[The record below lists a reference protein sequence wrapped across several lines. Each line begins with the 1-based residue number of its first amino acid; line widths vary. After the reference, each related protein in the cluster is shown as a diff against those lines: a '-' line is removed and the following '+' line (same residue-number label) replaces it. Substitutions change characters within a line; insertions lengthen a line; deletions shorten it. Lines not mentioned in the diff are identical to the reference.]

1 MKRTMILTLLLV
13 CSVFTSQGFAKEKE
27 KPRIGV
33 LRFTNNTH
41 AGWWHGTAGT
51 ELQDMLINELASTK
65 AFRVL
70 ERTELNKV
78 LGEQQLSESGLVEE
92 STKVKPGRIKG
103 ARYLIAGT
111 VSSFQEE
118 TSGDDA
124 GVSMFGFHVG
134 GKREKAYIAV
144 DLKVIDTETGEI
156 VDTRTVEANSTG
168 GGMRVSGGL
177 GILSGSLGKQEKTP
191 TGKAIRAC
199 IIEIS
204 DYLECSLANPDEEC
218 MKKYGAKEKKRK
230 DKTRKSIE
238 LDE

>member
-1 MKRTMILTLLLV
+1 MKRMMILTLLLV

-65 AFRVL
+65 AFRIL

-156 VDTRTVEANSTG
+156 VETRTVEANSTG

-177 GILSGSLGKQEKTP
+177 GILSGSLGKHEKTP